1 MPANRQATG
10 LVVARIAI
18 GVFMLFTGLGKLG
31 WLVSAAPLSAQLHGW
46 LETAWPANR
55 WFLLTIAIPG
65 AQLFAR
71 LVALGELSCGV
82 ALVLGAWT
90 RLAALLGFLMVLTFL
105 FSSGA
110 IFQYRF
116 LTNGYGLPVLGT
128 LLALAIGGAKL
139 PWSVKR

>member
-1 MPANRQATG
+1 MTSFTDRMIGAARLDPQIYEEVEADQTAMGQAMA
-10 LVVARIAI
+10 VVVIAGVAAGI
-18 GVFMLFTGLGKLG
+18 GAAGGGLG
-31 WLVSAAPLSAQLHGW
+31 A
-46 LETAWPANR
+46 
-55 WFLLTIAIPG
+55 
-65 AQLFAR
+65 
-71 LVALGELSCGV
+71 GV
-82 ALVLGAWT
+82 VGG
-90 RLAALLGFLMVLTFL
+90 LAALVGFLMVLTFL